1 MNMNIGIYTGNG
13 YMIHANGNYAIR
25 ENSSKYIVER
35 KNITSGYYREHIFNC
50 RRLYEWKGEK
60 KWIH

>member
-50 RRLYEWKGEK
+50 RRLYE
-60 KWIH
+60 